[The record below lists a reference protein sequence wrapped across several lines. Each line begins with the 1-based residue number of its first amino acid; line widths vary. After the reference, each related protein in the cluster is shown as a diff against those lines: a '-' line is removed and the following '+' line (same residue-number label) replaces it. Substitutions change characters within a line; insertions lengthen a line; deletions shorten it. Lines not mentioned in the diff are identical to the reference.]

1 MAKKQSSQGGEAPQ
15 AETSTAPEVVIS
27 ADEGVRA
34 PVQTV
39 KPGVRRVTLEQ
50 ARAMHAAKHL

>member
-1 MAKKQSSQGGEAPQ
+1 MAKKQSSQVGDTPQ
-15 AETSTAPEVVIS
+15 TETNAAPEVVMT